1 MAADTLDLEIVTP
14 EGRKLSE
21 SVKEVTA
28 PGALGELGV
37 LPGHIPILTV
47 LDIGALTFVPSKG
60 GGARVLAVGGGYL
73 EVDRDRLV
81 VITESAEFK
90 EDIDAE
96 RARKALDDA
105 TKKLDGLDSGD
116 ASFAPTYDLLAKRRK
131 RAEVRLQVASS

>member
-37 LPGHIPILTV
+37 LPGHIPIPTLV
-47 LDIGALTFVPSKG
+47 DIGALSFVPSKG

-73 EVDRDRLV
+73 EVGVFGTGTLMGFLF
-81 VITESAEFK
+81 IAGPS
-90 EDIDAE
+90 
-96 RARKALDDA
+96 
-105 TKKLDGLDSGD
+105 
-116 ASFAPTYDLLAKRRK
+116 
-131 RAEVRLQVASS
+131 